1 MSEYELYNAPQS
13 TCSQRV
19 RYTLHAKG
27 LRFVEHK
34 LDLFRGDQLKPDYLA
49 INPNGVVPALVHN
62 GTSVLDSSVIM
73 EYLEDIHPE
82 VAPLRPSDPLK
93 VAEMRAKM
101 RYIDEV
107 PTPAVRVPSYNL
119 AFLPHYQ
126 AMTEEEFLAVC
137 ESKPLRREFLLKMGR
152 TGFPKAEMDE
162 ALGRLQRGVG
172 RFARWLDESGG
183 PFVLGR
189 TLSLADIAIMP
200 VIVRMDDINLG
211 YLWASSPAVGRWL
224 DLIRETDAFA
234 ATYYHGSLLTEKYPH
249 LQSLKTTAA

>member
-1 MSEYELYNAPQS
+1 MSEYVLYNAPQS

-19 RYTLHAKG
+19 RYTLQTKG
-27 LRFVEHK
+27 LGFKEHK
-34 LDLFRGDQLKPDYLA
+34 LDLFRGDQLKPEYLA
-49 INPNGVVPALVHN
+49 INPNGLVPALVHN

-73 EYLEDIHPE
+73 EYLEDILSD
-82 VAPLRPSDPLK
+82 VAPLRPTDPLQI
-93 VAEMRAKM
+93 AEMRARM

-137 ESKPLRREFLLKMGR
+137 ESKPLRREFLMKMGR

-162 ALGRLQRGVG
+162 ALGRLQRGVD
-172 RFARWLDESGG
+172 RFAQWLDESGG
-183 PFVLGR
+183 PFILGR
-189 TLSLADIAIMP
+189 ALSLADIAIMP

-211 YLWASSPAVGRWL
+211 HMWDAKPAVGRWL
-224 DLIRETDAFA
+224 DLIRETDAFTP
-234 ATYYHGSLLTEKYPH
+234 TYYHGSLLTEKYPH
-249 LQSLKTTAA
+249 LRALKTTAA